1 MLQRKQTRREK
12 IKMFIAQVFTLY
24 PDFFPGPLDKGLYG
38 KAMEKKIWDLK
49 TVDIREYASDKHKTV
64 DDTPYGGGSGM
75 LLKPDVVAKSLDA
88 NIKNGEKIFYLSPR
102 GKVFNQN
109 IAKEIS
115 KENKVNLICGH
126 FEGIDQRVLDNREIE
141 EISIGDFVLSGGET
155 ASYVFLDAILR
166 LIPGVIGNEE
176 SKNEESFENGL
187 LEYPQYTKPQIWE
200 EKSVPNVLL
209 SGDHAK
215 IKDWRLTQSKAI
227 TRHRRPDLWQK
238 YNKKN

>member
-1 MLQRKQTRREK
+1 
-12 IKMFIAQVFTLY
+12 MFIAQVFTLY

-49 TVDIREYASDKHKTV
+49 TVDIWEYALDKHKTV